1 VTALKLYD
9 DVAPAHV
16 LDKFETARCSP
27 LGLRVTVHLGA
38 ARPCSS
44 TSSRSSVCVHRKQPA
59 SHGGRLDRPALRPLP
74 ERRTTDYE
82 EAHVLVTRVAAS
94 LWGAC
99 SIAFPRA

>member
-27 LGLRVTVHLGA
+27 LGLRGAVFFWRRSITIHLGA

-44 TSSRSSVCVHRKQPA
+44 TSSRSSVCVHRKQKHHRRRHLPR
-59 SHGGRLDRPALRPLP
+59 SRL
-74 ERRTTDYE
+74 
-82 EAHVLVTRVAAS
+82 
-94 LWGAC
+94 
-99 SIAFPRA
+99 